1 MKQNVFILVI
11 DSLRFR
17 NLLGKNTTCKIPNIE
32 NLIKNGV
39 SFSNAFSSADGTVLS
54 SASILSGMYPFHTG
68 VTQSSHYQLDDN
80 VTHMATFFKN
90 SGYDTNTKI
99 PELTFLKG
107 LADDFENNDKFYN
120 NYYELSKGF
129 GKEILK
135 KLDLLS
141 KKEPWFFYAHIN
153 DLHLPTWPSKKFDH
167 EDYGASNYDRVISEI
182 DYWIGEFLKKIDL
195 KNTLVILSAD
205 HGEYLPFVKKNN
217 QIISFESGKI
227 QQILRKFGAK
237 IPKKIRQKLIGF
249 FSKSNNSIIS
259 NKISQFN
266 LDECEKRSFTNTR
279 KDSNYLFDELLHIPL
294 IFSGPNIKNNSE
306 INNLVSHVD
315 IFPTIAELLDLKI
328 QTKID
333 GTSLLPLINGHSIDE
348 KFVYF
353 ERDILLKKP
362 ENDVIGI
369 RNNAYKYFRP
379 YNNSS
384 ENLFLFDLIND
395 PNEEKN
401 ISKTELGIVNKMEKH
416 LNLIIQQQ
424 TRISQSSVDEEY
436 SKKVEDEL
444 KKLGYI

>member
-1 MKQNVFILVI
+1 M
-11 DSLRFR
+11 
-17 NLLGKNTTCKIPNIE
+17 
-32 NLIKNGV
+32 
-39 SFSNAFSSADGTVLS
+39 
-54 SASILSGMYPFHTG
+54 
-68 VTQSSHYQLDDN
+68 
-80 VTHMATFFKN
+80 
-90 SGYDTNTKI
+90 
-99 PELTFLKG
+99 
-107 LADDFENNDKFYN
+107 
-120 NYYELSKGF
+120 
-129 GKEILK
+129 
-135 KLDLLS
+135 LS

-401 ISKTELGIVNKMEKH
+401 ISKTELEIVKKMEEY
-416 LNLIIQQQ
+416 LTAITQE
-424 TRISQSSVDEEY
+424 QSNVSHPSTDEEY

>member
-1 MKQNVFILVI
+1 MKQNVLFLVI

-17 NLLGKNTTCKIPNIE
+17 NLLGENATCKIPNIE

-39 SFSNAFSSADGTVLS
+39 SFSNAFSSADATLLS
-54 SASILSGMYPFHTG
+54 SASILSGLHPFHTG

-90 SGYDTNTKI
+90 SGYDIHAKI

-107 LADDFENNDKFYN
+107 LANDFENNDKFYN

-129 GKEILK
+129 GNEILK

-141 KKEPWFFYAHIN
+141 KKEPWFFYVHIN
-153 DLHLPTWPSKKFDH
+153 DLHIPTWPSKEFDH
-167 EDYGASNYDRVISEI
+167 ENFGASNYDRVISEV
-182 DYWIGEFLKKIDL
+182 DYWIGEFVKKIDL
-195 KNTLVILSAD
+195 KNTLIVLTAD
-205 HGEYLPFVKKNN
+205 HGEYLPFVKKND
-217 QIISFESGKI
+217 QIISFEAGKI

-237 IPKKIRQKLIGF
+237 MPKKIQQKLIRF

-279 KDSNYLFDELLHIPL
+279 KDSNYLFDELIHIPL
-294 IFSGPNIKNNSE
+294 IFSGPIAKNNFK
-306 INNLVSHVD
+306 INNLISHID
-315 IFPTIAELLDLKI
+315 IFPTIAEILDLKI

-348 KFVYF
+348 KLVYF
-353 ERDILLKKP
+353 ERDILLRKS
-362 ENDVIGI
+362 ETGVIGI
-369 RNNAYKYFRP
+369 RNTMYKYFRP
-379 YNNSS
+379 YNDSS
-384 ENLFLFDLIND
+384 KNLFLFDLIND
-395 PNEEKN
+395 PDEKNN
-401 ISKTELGIVNKMEKH
+401 ISKTELEIVSKMEKE
-416 LNLIIQQQ
+416 LNMIIQQKTSTNQ
-424 TRISQSSVDEEY
+424 PSEDEEY